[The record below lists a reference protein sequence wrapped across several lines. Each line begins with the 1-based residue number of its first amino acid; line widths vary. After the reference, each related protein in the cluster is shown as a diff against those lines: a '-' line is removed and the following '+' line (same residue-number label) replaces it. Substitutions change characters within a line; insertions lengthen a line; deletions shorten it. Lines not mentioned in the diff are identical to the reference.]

1 MFYNPEA
8 RDDTIEICVN
18 RREKSDA
25 KAFCKLL
32 GIGVSTWYRNLG
44 NAEIQR
50 HGMPPAKPKE
60 AGGCRGV
67 GRPASRASGAKAAK
81 NLRRSW

>member
-1 MFYNPEA
+1 MIYNPEA

-18 RREKSDA
+18 SREKSDA

-50 HGMPPAKPKE
+50 HGMPPAPPKE
-60 AGGCRGV
+60 SRGCRGV

>member
-1 MFYNPEA
+1 MIYNPEA
-8 RDDTIEICVN
+8 RDDVIEICVN
-18 RREKSDA
+18 SREKNDA
-25 KAFCKLL
+25 KKFCKLL

-50 HGMPPAKPKE
+50 HGMPPGKPKE

-67 GRPASRASGAKAAK
+67 GRPANRAGGAKGAM
-81 NLRRSW
+81 RRHL